1 MKEMISFNKFKL
13 IKEHIVYD
21 YKKITDSDDRIQY
34 KFLADNLKYTI
45 DIWHDRR
52 KHEFGL
58 YEVEFGFSEQKHE
71 GDRAGK
77 NLKHLNSVLN
87 TVCEIIEIEVK
98 DRKIKTIKIE
108 GAGGDTD
115 NRGMLDDNIRTRV
128 YLRFITNRYGSDKV
142 DSVARYIKL
151 DMTKIFPEIFD
162 DKKGNKDLVLDE
174 LFRIS
179 DASKDTK
186 GIMRGVDGISD
197 DQFSIDTDFIENTK
211 HGGIYITINVWE
223 EANEFSLTWEL
234 LDGDGSGDENFDDFD
249 SLLKFLKEFN

>member
-1 MKEMISFNKFKL
+1 MKQMLSFKSFKN
-13 IKEHIVYD
+13 INEHVIFD
-21 YKKITDSDDRIQY
+21 YKEYSNSDDRIQY
-34 KFLADNLKYTI
+34 KFIADNLKYTV
-45 DIWHDRR
+45 DIWHDRS

-58 YEVEFGFSEQKHE
+58 YEVEFGFGEQKHE

-87 TVCEIIEIEVK
+87 TVCEIIERVVK
-98 DRKIKTIKIE
+98 ERKIKTIKIE

-115 NRGMLDDNIRTRV
+115 DRGMFDDNIRTKV
-128 YLRFITNRYGSDKV
+128 YVRFISNRYGSDKV

-179 DASKDTK
+179 DASNDTK

-197 DQFSIDTDFIENTK
+197 DQFSVDTDFIENKK
-211 HGGIYITINVWE
+211 HGGIYFTINVWE
-223 EANEFSLTWEL
+223 EANEFSLSWEL
-234 LDGDGSGDENFDDFD
+234 LDGDGSGDEYFDDFD